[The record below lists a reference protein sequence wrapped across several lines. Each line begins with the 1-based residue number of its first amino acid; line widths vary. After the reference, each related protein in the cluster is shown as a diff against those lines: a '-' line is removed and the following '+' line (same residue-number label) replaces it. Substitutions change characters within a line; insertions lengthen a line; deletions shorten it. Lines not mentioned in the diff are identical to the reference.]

1 MPLSVVSAPIP
12 WRHTFISLRV
22 RNFRLF
28 ACAHFLAVVAVWM
41 QRIAQ
46 DWLVLQVSGSVAAVG
61 VTVALQFLPALVLGP
76 WGGVLADRLPKRA
89 ILLVTQSVAGVLAAV
104 LAVLSLSGAITVWQI
119 YLVALVLGLVTVVD
133 QPARQVFVNEMVGP
147 VYLRN
152 ALSVISTLFQLGG
165 LAGPA
170 LGGLLLTLVGAGWA
184 FAANAVACC
193 FTVLMLTQMRRSE
206 LTATVPAA
214 RAKGMVREGLRY
226 AAAKP
231 TIVWP
236 WIMGAFVAVFA
247 LSLPVLLAAF
257 ADHVFFSGAGG
268 YGLLNTLVACGALV
282 GAIASTRRRS
292 LRLRGVILNAGAYGT
307 VLALSAFAPDQL
319 VFSAAMVLAGYFA
332 LSFLTSSNQLV
343 QLSTNTSVRGRVMS
357 VNFMV
362 VVGCQSIG
370 GPLSGWLAQVFG
382 PQPAI
387 FLCGAVPAVAA
398 VVIGVML
405 ARRGQLTLRM
415 NLRSPRRPVL
425 IVPRAA

>member
-1 MPLSVVSAPIP
+1 
-12 WRHTFISLRV
+12 
-22 RNFRLF
+22 
-28 ACAHFLAVVAVWM
+28 
-41 QRIAQ
+41 
-46 DWLVLQVSGSVAAVG
+46 
-61 VTVALQFLPALVLGP
+61 
-76 WGGVLADRLPKRA
+76 
-89 ILLVTQSVAGVLAAV
+89 
-104 LAVLSLSGAITVWQI
+104 
-119 YLVALVLGLVTVVD
+119 
-133 QPARQVFVNEMVGP
+133 MVGS

-193 FTVLMLTQMRRSE
+193 FTVLMLTQMPERTDRHGA
-206 LTATVPAA
+206 LRPGP
-214 RAKGMVREGLRY
+214 RDGPEGLRY
-226 AAAKP
+226 AGAKP

-370 GPLSGWLAQVFG
+370 GPLSGWLAQAFG

-387 FLCGAVPAVAA
+387 FFCGAVPAVAA